1 MPESTPQREDLQPE
15 VLLERRLEM
24 RLEQLRSWLKKVLNT
39 ETIALTPASA
49 DASFR
54 RYFRVPHAG
63 TTRVVMDAPPAQE
76 NCEPFVRI
84 AGLLDAA
91 GVNVPQ
97 VLAQDMEQGFLLLTD
112 LGRKTYLDVFKADAS
127 HKLADALFKD
137 AIKALINWQLASH
150 ADVLPDYDASE
161 LLRELNLFPDWY
173 LARHLQVELDEIQRA
188 ELDQVF
194 EHIVARIQVQPKT
207 FVHRDYMPRNLMHS
221 DPNPG
226 VLDFQDARYG
236 PIAYDVL
243 SLFKDAFI
251 SWPEEQVTL
260 WAHHYWRG
268 ARASGLPVPSEF
280 SEFQEAMDWIG
291 VQRHLKV
298 LGIFAR
304 ISYRDGKPQYLQDAP
319 RFLAYLQPV
328 IARYPELAP
337 LASIL
342 NAGQK

>member
-1 MPESTPQREDLQPE
+1 MPESTPQREDLRP
-15 VLLERRLEM
+15 ERRPER
-24 RLEQLRSWLKKVLNT
+24 RLEQLRSWLQKVLDV

-54 RYFRVPHAG
+54 RYFRVQHAG
-63 TTRVVMDAPPAQE
+63 TTRIVMDAPPAQE
-76 NCEPFVRI
+76 NSEPFVRI
-84 AGLLDAA
+84 AGLLSAA

-97 VLAQDMEQGFLLLTD
+97 VLAQDLEQGFLLLTD

-137 AIKALINWQLASH
+137 AITALINWQLASSAH
-150 ADVLPDYDASE
+150 VLPDYDASE

-173 LARHLQVELDEIQRA
+173 LARHLQVELDKTQLA

-194 EHIVARIQVQPKT
+194 EHIVARIQAHPKT

-221 DPNPG
+221 APNPG

-236 PIAYDVL
+236 SIAYDVL

-260 WAHHYWRG
+260 WAHHYWRC
-268 ARASGLPVPSEF
+268 AQASGLPVPSEF
-280 SEFQEAMDWIG
+280 AEFQEAMDWIG

-319 RFLAYLQPV
+319 RFLAYLRPV